1 VLWRGG
7 LTLPEV
13 VPGAF
18 PHKERPDRRIVVTGL
33 GLTQILA
40 WGSSYYLPAVFAG
53 PIALETGWPLTWV
66 ISGLSLGLLVA
77 GIVSPRVG
85 RAINGKGGRP
95 VLVLSSVL
103 LGAGLAGLSFA
114 GSLGVYFLAWLVI
127 GIGMGAGLY
136 DAGFATL
143 GRLYGSD
150 ARRLIVVLTLFGGFA
165 STVCWPLSAFLI
177 EQFGWRGACL
187 VYAGLHFVFAL
198 PLHALLVPSL
208 ADAPEEPGDLGS
220 GEDRP
225 FLVHPGRMPVFLLL
239 AVAIALCSAIS
250 SIVSVHLLTFLQA
263 GGLALA
269 SAVALGALV
278 GPSQV
283 GARVVEM
290 VFGRYYHPIWTM
302 LAATV
307 LVTMGLGLLL
317 IGFPIVVF
325 ALIFYGAGIGIE
337 SIARGT
343 LPLALFGPK
352 NYAALMGSLALP
364 SLVAQSVSPSL
375 AALLLQYGGSTMT
388 LAVLTGT
395 AALNAALVLMLWAMN
410 RRAASRN

>member
-1 VLWRGG
+1 
-7 LTLPEV
+7 LTLPAMAQSGLPRKREL
-13 VPGAF
+13 
-18 PHKERPDRRIVVTGL
+18 DRRIVVTGL

-53 PIALETGWPLTWV
+53 PIALETGWSLTWV
-66 ISGLSLGLLVA
+66 VGGLSLGLLVA

-85 RAINGKGGRP
+85 RAINVKGGRP
-95 VLVLSSVL
+95 VLALSSVL
-103 LGAGLAGLSFA
+103 LGAGLAGLSLA
-114 GSLGVYFLAWLVI
+114 DSLSVYFLAWLVI

-165 STVCWPLSAFLI
+165 STVCWPLSAYLI

-187 VYAGLHFVFAL
+187 VYAGLHLVFAL
-198 PLHALLVPSL
+198 PLHALLVPGP
-208 ADAPEEPGDLGS
+208 ADAPEESDDHAS
-220 GEDRP
+220 GKHRP
-225 FLVHPGRMPVFLLL
+225 FSVHRERMPVFVLL
-239 AVAIALCSAIS
+239 AAAIALCSAIS

-283 GARVVEM
+283 GARVIEM

-307 LVTMGLGLLL
+307 LVTIGLCLLL
-317 IGFPIVVF
+317 IGFPILVF
-325 ALIFYGAGIGIE
+325 ALMFYGAGIGVE

-364 SLVAQSVSPSL
+364 SLVAQSVSPSFG
-375 AALLLQYGGSTMT
+375 AVLLQYGGSTMT
-388 LAVLTGT
+388 LAVLTGM
-395 AALNAALVLMLWAMN
+395 AALNAALVLMLWAMTG
-410 RRAASRN
+410 RAALQG